1 VELEVGREGAA
12 AHRVEVVRDHGGA
25 TLWIDGRALRG
36 ALARCGDRT
45 EVTIGDRTEPVWIV
59 ADHDAVH
66 IHAFGR
72 SWRLDV
78 VDPVERRRAAAA
90 QADLAAAPM
99 PGTVVAVAVSPG
111 DAVIEGQ
118 QLVVIESMKMQ
129 SEIVAWRDGTVEQVF
144 LAVGQTFDRG
154 AGLVALAP
162 EEG

>member
-1 VELEVGREGAA
+1 MELEVGREGAD

-25 TLWIDGRALRG
+25 TLWIDGRPLRAALTP
-36 ALARCGDRT
+36 CGDHAH
-45 EVTIGDRTEPVWIV
+45 VTVGDRREPVWVV

-66 IHAFGR
+66 IHALGR
-72 SWRLDV
+72 SWRLEV

-118 QLVVIESMKMQ
+118 RLVVIESMKMQ

-144 LAVGQTFDRG
+144 LAVGETFDRG